1 MMIVDRDPEAG
12 GSRPNN
18 GSEARSANL
27 DNWIQENVEKDFH
40 YVETDGRENACD
52 GDDYVDDIGDVNG
65 SGTVYDG
72 ESQNNNLLS

>member
-1 MMIVDRDPEAG
+1 MMMIVDRDPEAG

-40 YVETDGRENACD
+40 DVETDDRDNACV
-52 GDDYVDDIGDVNG
+52 GDDISDENG